1 MRKVVNTWKLGL
13 HLHLQQPMYTVLW
26 HLVNIFSFTLYILLL
41 RVLRPHTHTIREK
54 IQMMAATLMRW
65 QRLRMLVLFVALA
78 VLILKGVSSGV
89 STDTPKDEYE
99 GHEHGHHGHV
109 HSDGRPC
116 SVQLKDGPETM
127 MQEEKRRERIRR
139 SRLRGAQI
147 SRLQNAGLPID
158 ATLLE
163 EQLPWVAVDAFRLPN
178 VPVNFHL
185 FFPPTE
191 KQPLTDVSIQV
202 RIHAS

>member
-1 MRKVVNTWKLGL
+1 
-13 HLHLQQPMYTVLW
+13 
-26 HLVNIFSFTLYILLL
+26 
-41 RVLRPHTHTIREK
+41 
-54 IQMMAATLMRW
+54 
-65 QRLRMLVLFVALA
+65 
-78 VLILKGVSSGV
+78 
-89 STDTPKDEYE
+89 
-99 GHEHGHHGHV
+99 
-109 HSDGRPC
+109 
-116 SVQLKDGPETM
+116 M